1 MSSDFI
7 HYLQCVLCDV
17 RYDPAEVTYT
27 CPTCGPLGV
36 LGVHYDYE
44 KISQHISRATLA
56 EDHDPTFW
64 RYRALL
70 PISYSPTDRPV
81 LSIGGTPLYA
91 VNRLR
96 DYLGMKDL
104 WLKDESRNPSASLK
118 DRASIIAVIRAVGT
132 YPSRQRRYEVTAV
145 HTGETKGEGK
155 TVACASTG
163 NAASSLAVQA
173 ASVGLPC
180 YIFVP
185 HNAPRAKIVQLL
197 MCGATVFAVK
207 GSYDDAFDLCI
218 EACNTFGW
226 YNRNTG
232 YNPYLVEGKKT
243 VGLEI
248 AEQLDWQV
256 PDSILVPTGDG
267 CIISGV
273 YRGFE
278 DLYRL
283 GMIERIPRMIAVQ
296 AEGSPAI
303 VRALQGDGI
312 VRPLQAQTVA
322 DGISVSLPRNGAMAV
337 KVIRESGGFGFT
349 VSDEEILAAEKELA
363 RLTGVFAEPS
373 GAASY
378 AGLRRLLSEGRIER
392 DERVVL
398 LVTGSGL
405 KSIDA
410 VVGSAGSVVPIEM
423 GTEGMQMVEKAV
435 SSNFQDQKG
444 RVVNQWETSS

>member
-1 MSSDFI
+1 
-7 HYLQCVLCDV
+7 
-17 RYDPAEVTYT
+17 
-27 CPTCGPLGV
+27 LGV
-36 LGVHYDYE
+36 LEVHYNYE
-44 KISQHISRATLA
+44 QISQHISRATLA
-56 EDHDPTFW
+56 EDHDLTFW

-70 PISYSPTDRPV
+70 PISYSHGDRPA
-81 LSIGGTPLYA
+81 LSIGGTPLYT

-96 DYLGMKDL
+96 TYLGLRDL
-104 WLKDESRNPSASLK
+104 WLKDDSRNPSASLK
-118 DRASIIAVIRAVGT
+118 DRASIIAVMRA
-132 YPSRQRRYEVTAV
+132 
-145 HTGETKGEGK
+145 EGK

-173 ASVGLPC
+173 AAVGLPC

-248 AEQLDWQV
+248 AEQLDWQI
-256 PDSILVPTGDG
+256 PDSVLVPTGDG

-303 VRALQGDGI
+303 VRALEGDGI
-312 VRPLQAQTVA
+312 VRPFPAQTVA
-322 DGISVSLPRNGAMAV
+322 DGISVGLPRNGAMAV
-337 KVIRESGGFGFT
+337 KVIRESGGFGIT
-349 VSDEEILAAEKELA
+349 ISDEEILAAEKELA

-378 AGLRRLLSEGRIER
+378 AGLLRLLSEGRIER

-410 VVGSAGSVVPIEM
+410 VVGTAGSVEPIEK
-423 GTEGMQMVEKAV
+423 GAEGMEMVK
-435 SSNFQDQKG
+435 K
-444 RVVNQWETSS
+444 VVK

>member
-1 MSSDFI
+1 MSADHI
-7 HYLQCVLCDV
+7 LHLQCVICGAA
-17 RYDPAEVTYT
+17 YDPAKIEYT
-27 CPTCGPLGV
+27 CPACGPLGV
-36 LGVHYDYE
+36 LEVQYDYDR
-44 KISQHISRATLA
+44 IAQRISRVTLMNN
-56 EDHDPTFW
+56 HDSTFL

-70 PISYSPTDRPV
+70 PVSYSQMEIPA
-81 LSIGGTPLYA
+81 LAIGGTPLYQ
-91 VNRLR
+91 VKRLR
-96 DYLGMKDL
+96 SHLGMRDL
-104 WLKDESRNPSASLK
+104 WLKDDSRNPSASLK
-118 DRASIIAVIRAVGT
+118 DRASIIAVMQANGRT
-132 YPSRQRRYEVTAV
+132 L
-145 HTGETKGEGK
+145 
-155 TVACASTG
+155 ACASTG

-185 HNAPRAKIVQLL
+185 YNAPRAKIVQLL
-197 MCGATVFAVK
+197 MCGATVFAVQ

-218 EACNTFGW
+218 EACNSFGW

-248 AEQLDWQV
+248 AEQMQWQV
-256 PDSILVPTGDG
+256 PESVLVPTGDG

-278 DLYRL
+278 DFYRL
-283 GMIERIPRMIAVQ
+283 GMIDRIPRMIAVQ

-303 VRALQGDGI
+303 VRALEGDGI
-312 VRPLQAQTVA
+312 VRPYPAQTVA
-322 DGISVSLPRNGAMAV
+322 DGISVSLPRNGAMAI
-337 KVIRESGGFGFT
+337 KVIRESGGFGIT

-373 GAASY
+373 GAVGY
-378 AGLRRLLSEGRIER
+378 AGLVRLLREGRIER
-392 DERVVL
+392 DERTVL

-410 VVGSAGSVVPIEM
+410 VVGSAGSVVPIEK
-423 GTEGMQMVEKAV
+423 GVEGMQMVEK
-435 SSNFQDQKG
+435 
-444 RVVNQWETSS
+444 VVNRS

>member
-1 MSSDFI
+1 MNHIKD
-7 HYLQCVLCDV
+7 LQCVLCGAS
-17 RYDPAEVTYT
+17 YSPEEVTYS
-27 CPTCGPLGV
+27 CPACGPLGV
-36 LGVHYDYE
+36 LEVHYDYE
-44 KISQHISRATLA
+44 QVEQHISRASLA
-56 EDHDPTFW
+56 VNRDTTMW

-70 PISYSPTDRPV
+70 PISYSHKSTPP
-81 LSIGGTPLYA
+81 LAIGGTPLYP
-91 VNRLR
+91 VERLR
-96 DYLGMKDL
+96 ARLSMAHL
-104 WLKDESRNPSASLK
+104 WLKDDSRNPSASLK
-118 DRASIIAVIRAVGT
+118 DRASIIAVMRA
-132 YPSRQRRYEVTAV
+132 
-145 HTGETKGEGK
+145 EGK

-173 ASVGLPC
+173 AAQGLPC
-180 YIFVP
+180 YIFAP
-185 HNAPRAKIVQLL
+185 YNAPRAKIVQLL
-197 MCGATVFAVK
+197 MCGATVFAVQ

-218 EACNTFGW
+218 EACNAFGW

-248 AEQLDWQV
+248 AEQLGWQV
-256 PDSILVPTGDG
+256 PDSVLVPTGDG

-303 VRALQGDGI
+303 VRALEGDGV
-312 VRPLQAQTVA
+312 VRQYPAQTVA
-322 DGISVSLPRNGAMAV
+322 DGISVGLPRNGAMAV
-337 KVIRESGGFGFT
+337 KHIRASGGFGVT
-349 VSDEEILAAEKELA
+349 VSDEQILAAEKELA
-363 RLTGVFAEPS
+363 RQTGVFAEPS

-378 AGLRRLLSEGRIER
+378 AGLLRLLDVGRIAR

-410 VVGSAGSVVPIEM
+410 VVTTAGSVVPIAK
-423 GTEGMQMVEKAV
+423 GLEGMEMVKSMVKTERA
-435 SSNFQDQKG
+435 G
-444 RVVNQWETSS
+444 

>member
-1 MSSDFI
+1 MPASHI
-7 HYLQCVLCDV
+7 HHLHCVLCGAS
-17 RYDPAEVTYT
+17 YDPAEVPYA
-27 CPTCGPLGV
+27 CPACGPLGV
-36 LGVHYDYE
+36 LEVYYDYE
-44 KISQHISRATLA
+44 QISPYISRARLA
-56 EDHDPTFW
+56 EERDPTIW
-64 RYRALL
+64 RYHALL
-70 PISYSPTDRPV
+70 PVSYSHLNVPPLAT
-81 LSIGGTPLYA
+81 GGTPLYP

-96 DYLGMKDL
+96 AYLGMQDL
-104 WLKDESRNPSASLK
+104 WLKDDTRNPSASLK
-118 DRASIIAVIRAVGT
+118 DRASIIAVILA
-132 YPSRQRRYEVTAV
+132 
-145 HTGETKGEGK
+145 EGR

-173 ASVGLPC
+173 ASVGLLC

-185 HNAPRAKIVQLL
+185 YNAPRAKVVQLL
-197 MCGATVFAVK
+197 MCGANVFAVQ

-248 AEQLDWQV
+248 AEQLRWQV

-278 DLYRL
+278 DFYHL
-283 GMIERIPRMIAVQ
+283 GMIDRLPRMIAVQ

-303 VRALQGDGI
+303 VRALEGDGI
-312 VRPLQAQTVA
+312 VRPYPAQTIA
-322 DGISVSLPRNGAMAV
+322 DGISVGLPRNGAMAV
-337 KVIRESGGFGFT
+337 RKIRTSGGFGVT
-349 VSDEEILAAEKELA
+349 VSDQEILAAEKELA

-373 GAASY
+373 GAACY
-378 AGLRRLLSEGRIER
+378 AGLLRLLDEGRIAR

-410 VVGSAGSVVPIEM
+410 VVEAAGSVVPV
-423 GTEGMQMVEKAV
+423 GKGSEGMETVK
-435 SSNFQDQKG
+435 K
-444 RVVNQWETSS
+444 VVQGL

>member
-1 MSSDFI
+1 MNHVKD
-7 HYLQCVLCDV
+7 LQCVLCGASYSV
-17 RYDPAEVTYT
+17 AEVAYT
-27 CPTCGPLGV
+27 CPACGPLGV
-36 LGVHYDYE
+36 LEVHYDYE
-44 KISQHISRATLA
+44 QVARYISRESLAANRDATM
-56 EDHDPTFW
+56 W

-70 PISYSPTDRPV
+70 PISYSHNTWPP
-81 LSIGGTPLYA
+81 LAIGGTPLYA
-91 VNRLR
+91 VERLR
-96 DYLGMKDL
+96 ARLGMANL
-104 WLKDESRNPSASLK
+104 WLKDDSRNPSASLK
-118 DRASIIAVIRAVGT
+118 DRASIIAVMRA
-132 YPSRQRRYEVTAV
+132 
-145 HTGETKGEGK
+145 EGK

-173 ASVGLPC
+173 AAQGLLC

-185 HNAPRAKIVQLL
+185 YNAPRAKIVQLL
-197 MCGATVFAVK
+197 MCGATVFAVQ

-218 EACNTFGW
+218 EACNAFGW

-232 YNPYLVEGKKT
+232 YNPYMVEGKKT

-256 PDSILVPTGDG
+256 PDTILVPTGDG

-278 DLYRL
+278 DLYHL
-283 GMIERIPRMIAVQ
+283 GMIERIPRLVAVQ

-303 VRALQGDGI
+303 VRALEGDGV
-312 VRPLQAQTVA
+312 VRPYPAQTIA
-322 DGISVSLPRNGAMAV
+322 DGISVGLPRNGAMAV
-337 KVIRESGGFGFT
+337 KYIRASNGLGIT
-349 VSDEEILAAEKELA
+349 VSDEQILTAEKELA

-378 AGLRRLLSEGRIER
+378 AGLLRLLNEGKIAR

-410 VVGSAGSVVPIEM
+410 VVRTAGSVVPIAK
-423 GTEGMQMVEKAV
+423 GPEGMTMVE
-435 SSNFQDQKG
+435 
-444 RVVNQWETSS
+444 RVVQSLG

>member
-1 MSSDFI
+1 LNHI
-7 HYLQCVLCDV
+7 QNLQCVLCGAI
-17 RYDPAEVTYT
+17 YDPAEVTYT

-36 LGVHYDYE
+36 LEVHYDYE
-44 KISQHISRATLA
+44 QVSQHISRTTLIA
-56 EDHDPTFW
+56 DRDTTMW

-70 PISYSPTDRPV
+70 PISYSHKTIPP
-81 LSIGGTPLYA
+81 LAIGGTPLYP
-91 VNRLR
+91 VERLR
-96 DYLGMKDL
+96 TRLGMPNL
-104 WLKDESRNPSASLK
+104 WLKDDSRNPSASLK
-118 DRASIIAVIRAVGT
+118 DRASIIAVMRAG
-132 YPSRQRRYEVTAV
+132 
-145 HTGETKGEGK
+145 GK

-163 NAASSLAVQA
+163 NAASSLAVLAA
-173 ASVGLPC
+173 ASGLPC

-197 MCGATVFAVK
+197 MCGATVFAVQ

-248 AEQLDWQV
+248 AEQLGWQV
-256 PDSILVPTGDG
+256 PDSVLVPTGDG

-278 DLYRL
+278 DLLHL
-283 GMIERIPRMIAVQ
+283 GMIERMPRMIAVQ
-296 AEGSPAI
+296 AAGSPAI
-303 VRALQGDGI
+303 TRALEGDGV
-312 VRPLQAQTVA
+312 VRQYPAQTIA
-322 DGISVSLPRNGAMAV
+322 DGISVGLPRNGAMAV
-337 KVIRESGGFGFT
+337 KHIRASGGCGVT
-349 VSDEEILAAEKELA
+349 VSDEQILSAEKELA
-363 RLTGVFAEPS
+363 RQTGVFAEPS

-378 AGLRRLLSEGRIER
+378 AGLLRLLDEGKIAR

-410 VVGSAGSVVPIEM
+410 VVGSAGNVVPVAK
-423 GTEGMQMVEKAV
+423 GHEGMEMVARIAGYGDRRE
-435 SSNFQDQKG
+435 
-444 RVVNQWETSS
+444 

>member
-1 MSSDFI
+1 MM
-7 HYLQCVLCDV
+7 
-17 RYDPAEVTYT
+17 
-27 CPTCGPLGV
+27 
-36 LGVHYDYE
+36 
-44 KISQHISRATLA
+44 RADGRTL
-56 EDHDPTFW
+56 
-64 RYRALL
+64 
-70 PISYSPTDRPV
+70 
-81 LSIGGTPLYA
+81 
-91 VNRLR
+91 
-96 DYLGMKDL
+96 
-104 WLKDESRNPSASLK
+104 
-118 DRASIIAVIRAVGT
+118 
-132 YPSRQRRYEVTAV
+132 
-145 HTGETKGEGK
+145 
-155 TVACASTG
+155 ACASTG

-173 ASVGLPC
+173 AAIGLTC

-185 HNAPRAKIVQLL
+185 YNAPRAKIVQLL
-197 MCGATVFAVK
+197 MCGATVFAVE

-248 AEQLDWQV
+248 AEQLQWQV
-256 PDSILVPTGDG
+256 PHNILVPTGDG

-278 DLYRL
+278 DFYRL
-283 GMIERIPRMIAVQ
+283 GMIDRIPRMIAVQ
-296 AEGSPAI
+296 TEGSPAI
-303 VRALQGDGI
+303 VRALEGDGI
-312 VRPLQAQTVA
+312 VRPYPARTVA

-337 KVIRESGGFGFT
+337 KVIHESGGFGIT
-349 VSDEEILAAEKELA
+349 VSDEEILTAEKELA

-378 AGLRRLLSEGRIER
+378 AGLLRLLEEGKIAR

-410 VVGSAGSVVPIEM
+410 VVEAAGSVIPIAK
-423 GTEGMQMVEKAV
+423 GVEGMEMVKKMV
-435 SSNFQDQKG
+435 Q
-444 RVVNQWETSS
+444 

>member
-1 MSSDFI
+1 MVPDHI
-7 HYLQCVLCDV
+7 HHLTCVLCGTT
-17 RYDPAEVTYT
+17 YSPADVTYS
-27 CPTCGPLGV
+27 CPACGSLGV
-36 LGVHYDYE
+36 LEVHYDYE
-44 KISQHISRATLA
+44 RIASRINRDTLA
-56 EDHDPTFW
+56 EDREPTIW

-70 PISYSPTDRPV
+70 PISYSRKTRPP
-81 LSIGGTPLYA
+81 LAIGGTPLYQ
-91 VNRLR
+91 VERLR
-96 DYLGMKDL
+96 SYLGMSNL
-104 WLKDESRNPSASLK
+104 WLKDDTRNPSASLK
-118 DRASIIAVIRAVGT
+118 DRASIIAVLLA
-132 YPSRQRRYEVTAV
+132 
-145 HTGETKGEGK
+145 EGK

-185 HNAPRAKIVQLL
+185 YNAPRAKIVQLL
-197 MCGATVFAVK
+197 MCGATVFAVQ
-207 GSYDDAFDLCI
+207 GSYDDAFDMCI
-218 EACNTFGW
+218 EACNAFGW

-243 VGLEI
+243 ASLEI
-248 AEQLDWQV
+248 AEQLGWQV
-256 PDSILVPTGDG
+256 PDSVIVPTGDG

-273 YRGFE
+273 YRGFD
-278 DLYRL
+278 DLYHL

-303 VRALQGDGI
+303 VRALEGDGV
-312 VRPLQAQTVA
+312 VRPYPAHTVA
-322 DGISVSLPRNGAMAV
+322 DGISVGLPRNGTMAV
-337 KVIRESGGFGFT
+337 RMIRASNGFGVT
-349 VSDEEILAAEKELA
+349 VSDEEILAAEKALA

-378 AGLRRLLSEGRIER
+378 AGLLRLLEEGKIDR

-410 VVGSAGSVVPIEM
+410 VVETAGNVVSVAT
-423 GTEGMQMVEKAV
+423 GKEGMEIVE
-435 SSNFQDQKG
+435 
-444 RVVNQWETSS
+444 RVVEYGQ

>member
-1 MSSDFI
+1 MSADNI
-7 HYLQCVLCDV
+7 RYLQCILCDSM
-17 RYDPAEVTYT
+17 YDPAEVTYT
-27 CPTCGPLGV
+27 CPICGPSGV
-36 LGVHYDYE
+36 LEVHYDYE
-44 KISQHISRATLA
+44 HISQHISRVTLA

-70 PISYSPTDRPV
+70 PISSSSQEQPSLT
-81 LSIGGTPLYA
+81 IGGTPLYT

-96 DYLGMKDL
+96 VHLGMGDL
-104 WLKDESRNPSASLK
+104 WLKDDSRNPSGSLK
-118 DRASIIAVIRAVGT
+118 DRASIIAVMLAG
-132 YPSRQRRYEVTAV
+132 
-145 HTGETKGEGK
+145 GM

-185 HNAPRAKIVQLL
+185 PNAPRAKIVQLL

-207 GSYDDAFDLCI
+207 GSYDDAFDMCI
-218 EACNTFGW
+218 KACNMFGW

-248 AEQLDWQV
+248 AEQLDWNV

-278 DLYRL
+278 DLYNL
-283 GMIERIPRMIAVQ
+283 GVIERIPRMIAVQ
-296 AEGSPAI
+296 AVGSPAI
-303 VRALQGDGI
+303 VRALEGDGI
-312 VRPLQAQTVA
+312 VRPFPAQTIA
-322 DGISVSLPRNGAMAV
+322 DGISVGLPRNGAMAV
-337 KVIRESGGFGFT
+337 KVIRESGGFGVT
-349 VSDEEILAAEKELA
+349 VSDEEILTAERELA

-378 AGLRRLLSEGRIER
+378 AGLLRLLSEGRIER

-410 VVGSAGSVVPIEM
+410 VVGSAGSVVSIEK
-423 GTEGMQMVEKAV
+423 GLEGIEMVEK
-435 SSNFQDQKG
+435 
-444 RVVNQWETSS
+444 VVNMSL

>member
-1 MSSDFI
+1 MPVGHI
-7 HYLQCVLCDV
+7 TQLQCVLCGTS
-17 RYDPAEVTYT
+17 YDPVDVTYT
-27 CPTCGPLGV
+27 CPACGPLGV
-36 LGVHYDYE
+36 LDVHYDYE
-44 KISQHISRATLA
+44 QIAPRISRAQLA
-56 EDHDPTFW
+56 EDHNFTAW

-70 PISYSPTDRPV
+70 PISYSHNMRPA
-81 LSIGGTPLYA
+81 LAIGGTPLYP
-91 VNRLR
+91 VQRLR
-96 DYLGMKDL
+96 EHLGMSDL
-104 WLKDESRNPSASLK
+104 WLKDDTRNPSASLK
-118 DRASIIAVIRAVGT
+118 DRASMIAVMLA
-132 YPSRQRRYEVTAV
+132 
-145 HTGETKGEGK
+145 EGR

-173 ASVGLPC
+173 AAVGLSC

-197 MCGATVFAVK
+197 MCGATVFAVQ

-218 EACNTFGW
+218 EACNAFGW

-248 AEQLDWQV
+248 AEQLGWQV
-256 PDSILVPTGDG
+256 PDSVIVPTGDG

-278 DLYRL
+278 DLHRL
-283 GMIERIPRMIAVQ
+283 GMIDRMPRLIAVQ
-296 AEGSPAI
+296 AAGSPAI
-303 VRALQGDGI
+303 VRALEGDGV
-312 VRPLQAQTVA
+312 VRQCPAQTVA
-322 DGISVSLPRNGAMAV
+322 DGISVGLPRNGAMAV
-337 KVIRESGGFGFT
+337 RDIRASKGFGLT

-363 RLTGVFAEPS
+363 RRTGVFAEPS

-378 AGLRRLLSEGRIER
+378 AGLLRLLTEGKLAR

-410 VVGSAGSVVPIEM
+410 VVEAAGSVVPIAK
-423 GTEGMQMVEKAV
+423 GVEGMEMVE
-435 SSNFQDQKG
+435 
-444 RVVNQWETSS
+444 RVLS

>member
-1 MSSDFI
+1 MI
-7 HYLQCVLCDV
+7 AQ
-17 RYDPAEVTYT
+17 R
-27 CPTCGPLGV
+27 
-36 LGVHYDYE
+36 
-44 KISQHISRATLA
+44 ISRVTLMN
-56 EDHDPTFW
+56 DRDSTFL

-70 PISYSPTDRPV
+70 PVSYSLMEIPA
-81 LSIGGTPLYA
+81 LAIGGTPLYS
-91 VNRLR
+91 VRRLR
-96 DYLGMKDL
+96 SHLGMGNL
-104 WLKDESRNPSASLK
+104 WLKDDSRNPSASLK
-118 DRASIIAVIRAVGT
+118 DRASIIAVIRADGRT
-132 YPSRQRRYEVTAV
+132 L
-145 HTGETKGEGK
+145 
-155 TVACASTG
+155 ACASTG

-185 HNAPRAKIVQLL
+185 YNAPRAKIVQLL
-197 MCGATVFAVK
+197 MCGATVFAVE

-248 AEQLDWQV
+248 AEQLQWQV
-256 PDSILVPTGDG
+256 PDSVLVPTGDG

-278 DLYRL
+278 DFYRL
-283 GMIERIPRMIAVQ
+283 GLIDRIPRMIAVQ

-303 VRALQGDGI
+303 VRALEGDGI
-312 VRPLQAQTVA
+312 VRPYPAQTIA

-337 KVIRESGGFGFT
+337 KVIRESGGFGIT

-373 GAASY
+373 GAAGY
-378 AGLRRLLSEGRIER
+378 AGLVRLLREGRIR
-392 DERVVL
+392 QDESTVL

-410 VVGSAGSVVPIEM
+410 VVASAGSVVSIEK
-423 GTEGMQMVEKAV
+423 GAEGMKVVEK
-435 SSNFQDQKG
+435 
-444 RVVNQWETSS
+444 VVKR

>member
-1 MSSDFI
+1 MPVGHI
-7 HYLQCVLCDV
+7 QNLQCVLCGTT
-17 RYDPAEVTYT
+17 YDPAQITYA

-36 LGVHYDYE
+36 LEVHYDY
-44 KISQHISRATLA
+44 SQVAQRFNHAQLA
-56 EDHDPTFW
+56 ENRDPTMW

-70 PISYSPTDRPV
+70 PVSYSQKAMPP
-81 LSIGGTPLYA
+81 LAIGGTPLYP
-91 VNRLR
+91 VERLR
-96 DYLGMKDL
+96 IYLGMSDL
-104 WLKDESRNPSASLK
+104 WLKDDTRNPSASLK
-118 DRASIIAVIRAVGT
+118 DRASIIAIVRA
-132 YPSRQRRYEVTAV
+132 
-145 HTGETKGEGK
+145 EGK

-173 ASVGLPC
+173 ASIGLPC

-185 HNAPRAKIVQLL
+185 HNAPHAKVVQLL
-197 MCGATVFAVK
+197 MCGATVFSVN

-248 AEQLDWQV
+248 AEQLQWQV
-256 PDSILVPTGDG
+256 PHNILVPTGDG

-278 DLYRL
+278 DFYRL
-283 GMIERIPRMIAVQ
+283 GMIDRIPRMIAVQ
-296 AEGSPAI
+296 SEGSPAI
-303 VRALQGDGI
+303 VRALEGDGI
-312 VRPLQAQTVA
+312 VRPFPAKTIA

-337 KVIRESGGFGFT
+337 KVINESGGFGIT
-349 VSDEEILAAEKELA
+349 VSDEEILTAEKELA

-378 AGLRRLLSEGRIER
+378 AGLLRLLDEEKIAR

-405 KSIDA
+405 KSIEA
-410 VVGSAGSVVPIEM
+410 VVGTAGSVVSIAK
-423 GTEGMQMVEKAV
+423 GAEGMTMVE
-435 SSNFQDQKG
+435 
-444 RVVNQWETSS
+444 RVVQSLG

>member
-1 MSSDFI
+1 MPDSHI
-7 HYLQCVLCDV
+7 HHLQCVLCGTS
-17 RYDPAEVTYT
+17 YDPAKVAYT
-27 CPTCGPLGV
+27 CPACGPLGV
-36 LGVHYDYE
+36 LEVHYDYE
-44 KISQHISRATLA
+44 QVERHISRAQLA
-56 EDHDPTFW
+56 EERDSTIW

-70 PISYSPTDRPV
+70 PISYSHENRPPLV
-81 LSIGGTPLYA
+81 VGGTPLYQ
-91 VNRLR
+91 VERLR
-96 DYLGMKDL
+96 KYLGMSDL
-104 WLKDESRNPSASLK
+104 WLKDDTRNPSASLK
-118 DRASIIAVIRAVGT
+118 DRASIIAVTRA
-132 YPSRQRRYEVTAV
+132 
-145 HTGETKGEGK
+145 EGK

-185 HNAPRAKIVQLL
+185 QNAPRAKIVQLL
-197 MCGATVFAVK
+197 MCGATVFAVQ

-218 EACNTFGW
+218 EACNAFGW

-248 AEQLDWQV
+248 AEQLNWQV

-278 DLYRL
+278 DLLRL
-283 GMIERIPRMIAVQ
+283 GMIERIPRLIAVQ

-303 VRALQGDGI
+303 VRALEGDGI
-312 VRPLQAQTVA
+312 VRPFPAQTVA
-322 DGISVSLPRNGAMAV
+322 DGSSVGLPRNGAMAV
-337 KVIRESGGFGFT
+337 KHIRASGGFGVT
-349 VSDEEILAAEKELA
+349 VSDEQILAAEKELA
-363 RLTGVFAEPS
+363 RQTGVFAEPS

-378 AGLRRLLSEGRIER
+378 AGLLRLRDEGKITQ

-410 VVGSAGSVVPIEM
+410 VVATAGSVIPIPK
-423 GTEGMQMVEKAV
+423 GDEGMKHVQRGKPL
-435 SSNFQDQKG
+435 
-444 RVVNQWETSS
+444 R

>member
-1 MSSDFI
+1 M
-7 HYLQCVLCDV
+7 
-17 RYDPAEVTYT
+17 
-27 CPTCGPLGV
+27 
-36 LGVHYDYE
+36 
-44 KISQHISRATLA
+44 
-56 EDHDPTFW
+56 
-64 RYRALL
+64 
-70 PISYSPTDRPV
+70 PISYSLKATPQ
-81 LSIGGTPLYA
+81 LAIGGTPLYP
-91 VNRLR
+91 VERLR
-96 DYLGMKDL
+96 SHLGMSDL
-104 WLKDESRNPSASLK
+104 WLKDDTRNPSASLK
-118 DRASIIAVIRAVGT
+118 DRASIIAVMLA
-132 YPSRQRRYEVTAV
+132 
-145 HTGETKGEGK
+145 EGK

-185 HNAPRAKIVQLL
+185 YNAPRAKIVQLL
-197 MCGATVFAVK
+197 MCGATVFAVQ
-207 GSYDDAFDLCI
+207 GTYDEAFDMCI

-248 AEQLDWQV
+248 AEQLGWQV
-256 PDSILVPTGDG
+256 PDTILVPTGDG

-278 DLYRL
+278 DLHHLGIIDRMPRL
-283 GMIERIPRMIAVQ
+283 IAIQ

-303 VRALQGDGI
+303 VRALEGDGT
-312 VRPLQAQTVA
+312 VRPYPAHTIA
-322 DGISVSLPRNGAMAV
+322 DGISVGLPRNGAMA
-337 KVIRESGGFGFT
+337 IRHIKSSNGFGIT
-349 VSDEEILAAEKELA
+349 VSDEEILSAQKALA

-378 AGLRRLLSEGRIER
+378 AGLLRLLDQGKIDR

-410 VVGSAGSVVPIEM
+410 IAESAGKLIPISK
-423 GTEGMQMVEKAV
+423 GTQGMDMVEKVV
-435 SSNFQDQKG
+435 SSHANA
-444 RVVNQWETSS
+444 

>member
-1 MSSDFI
+1 MSADHI
-7 HYLQCVLCDV
+7 RHLQCVLCGA
-17 RYDPAEVTYT
+17 RYDPSKIEYT
-27 CPTCGPLGV
+27 CPVCGPLGV
-36 LGVHYDYE
+36 LEVHYDYDRVA
-44 KISQHISRATLA
+44 QRISRDTLMN
-56 EDHDPTFW
+56 DHDSTFL

-70 PISYSPTDRPV
+70 PISYSHRTMPP
-81 LSIGGTPLYA
+81 LAIGGTPLYA
-91 VNRLR
+91 VKRLR
-96 DYLGMKDL
+96 AYLGMKGL
-104 WLKDESRNPSASLK
+104 WLKDDTRNPSASLK
-118 DRASIIAVIRAVGT
+118 DRASIIAVMLA
-132 YPSRQRRYEVTAV
+132 
-145 HTGETKGEGK
+145 EGK

-173 ASVGLPC
+173 ASVGLRC

-185 HNAPRAKIVQLL
+185 HNSPRAKIVQLL
-197 MCGATVFAVK
+197 MCGATVFAVQ

-248 AEQLDWQV
+248 AEQLQWQV
-256 PDSILVPTGDG
+256 PDSVLVPTGDG

-278 DLYRL
+278 DFYRL
-283 GMIERIPRMIAVQ
+283 GMIDCIPRMIAVQ

-303 VRALQGDGI
+303 VRALEGDGI
-312 VRPLQAQTVA
+312 VRPYPAQTVA

-337 KVIRESGGFGFT
+337 KVIRESGGFGIT
-349 VSDEEILAAEKELA
+349 VSDQEILAAEKELA
-363 RLTGVFAEPS
+363 KLTGVFAEPS

-378 AGLRRLLSEGRIER
+378 AGLVRLLRDGRIER
-392 DERVVL
+392 DERTVL

-410 VVGSAGSVVPIEM
+410 VVGSAGSVVPIEK
-423 GTEGMQMVEKAV
+423 GAEGMQMVEK
-435 SSNFQDQKG
+435 
-444 RVVNQWETSS
+444 VVKRS

>member
-1 MSSDFI
+1 MIPASHI
-7 HYLQCVLCDV
+7 HHLQCVLCGTT
-17 RYDPAEVTYT
+17 YNPAGVQYA
-27 CPTCGPLGV
+27 CPSCGPLGV
-36 LGVHYDYE
+36 LAVHYDYE
-44 KISQHISRATLA
+44 QIAPHISRAQLAADRNHTL
-56 EDHDPTFW
+56 W

-70 PISYSPTDRPV
+70 PVSYSHNDTPP
-81 LSIGGTPLYA
+81 LEIGYTPLYA
-91 VNRLR
+91 VKRLR
-96 DYLGMKDL
+96 DYLAMPNL
-104 WLKDESRNPSASLK
+104 WLKDDTRNPSASLK
-118 DRASIIAVIRAVGT
+118 DRASIIAVMLA
-132 YPSRQRRYEVTAV
+132 
-145 HTGETKGEGK
+145 EGG

-173 ASVGLPC
+173 ASFGLPC

-185 HNAPRAKIVQLL
+185 QNAPRAKIMQLL
-197 MCGATVFAVK
+197 MCGATVFSVA

-248 AEQLDWQV
+248 AEQLGWQV
-256 PDSILVPTGDG
+256 PDAVLVPTGDG

-283 GMIERIPRMIAVQ
+283 GMVDRLPRLIAVQ

-303 VRALQGDGI
+303 VRALEGDGA
-312 VRPLQAQTVA
+312 VRPYPANTIA
-322 DGISVSLPRNGAMAV
+322 DGISVGMPRNGAMAV
-337 KVIRESGGFGFT
+337 RHIRQSGGFGIT
-349 VSDEEILAAEKELA
+349 VSDAEILSAEKELA
-363 RLTGVFAEPS
+363 MRTGVFAEPS

-378 AGLRRLLSEGRIER
+378 AGLLRLLADGKLAKNEC
-392 DERVVL
+392 VVL
-398 LVTGSGL
+398 LITGSGL

-410 VVGSAGSVVPIEM
+410 VAQSAGSVIPIAK
-423 GTEGMQMVEKAV
+423 GSEGMNMVTNIIHE
-435 SSNFQDQKG
+435 
-444 RVVNQWETSS
+444 E

>member
-1 MSSDFI
+1 MLASHI
-7 HYLQCVLCDV
+7 HHLQCVLCGASYNPV
-17 RYDPAEVTYT
+17 AVEYT
-27 CPTCGPLGV
+27 CPACGPSGILA
-36 LGVHYDYE
+36 VHYDYE
-44 KISQHISRATLA
+44 QVAPHIGRAQLA
-56 EDHDPTFW
+56 ENHEQTAW

-70 PISYSPTDRPV
+70 PISYSHRTMPP
-81 LSIGGTPLYA
+81 LAIGGTPLYA
-91 VNRLR
+91 VERLR
-96 DYLGMKDL
+96 SYLGMSDL
-104 WLKDESRNPSASLK
+104 WLKDDTRNPSASLK
-118 DRASIIAVIRAVGT
+118 DRASVIAVMLAG
-132 YPSRQRRYEVTAV
+132 
-145 HTGETKGEGK
+145 GK

-173 ASVGLPC
+173 AAVGLPC

-185 HNAPRAKIVQLL
+185 YNAPRAKVIQLL
-197 MCGATVFAVK
+197 MCGATVFAVN

-218 EACNTFGW
+218 EACDAFGW

-248 AEQLDWQV
+248 AEQLAWQV
-256 PDSILVPTGDG
+256 PDTVLVPTGDG

-278 DLYRL
+278 DFYLL
-283 GMIERIPRMIAVQ
+283 GMIERIPRLVAVQ

-303 VRALQGDGI
+303 VRALEGDGV
-312 VRPLQAQTVA
+312 VRACEARTIA
-322 DGISVSLPRNGAMAV
+322 DGISVGLPRNGAMAV
-337 KVIRESGGFGFT
+337 RHIRASGGFGVT
-349 VSDEEILAAEKELA
+349 VTDAEILAAEKELA

-378 AGLRRLLSEGRIER
+378 AGLLRLLDEGKVAR

-405 KSIDA
+405 KSID
-410 VVGSAGSVVPIEM
+410 VVVETAGSAMPIAK
-423 GTEGMQMVEKAV
+423 GAEGMEMVKKMV
-435 SSNFQDQKG
+435 Q
-444 RVVNQWETSS
+444 

>member
-1 MSSDFI
+1 MSADHI
-7 HYLQCVLCDV
+7 RHLQCVLCGD
-17 RYDPAEVTYT
+17 RYDPSKIEYT
-27 CPTCGPLGV
+27 CPVCGPLGV
-36 LGVHYDYE
+36 LAVHYDYDR
-44 KISQHISRATLA
+44 IAQRISRVTLMN
-56 EDHDPTFW
+56 DHDSTFL

-70 PISYSPTDRPV
+70 PVSYSLISIPE
-81 LSIGGTPLYA
+81 LAIGGTPLYP
-91 VNRLR
+91 VKRLR
-96 DYLGMKDL
+96 SHLGMGNL
-104 WLKDESRNPSASLK
+104 WLKDDSHNPSASLK
-118 DRASIIAVIRAVGT
+118 DRASIIAVMLA
-132 YPSRQRRYEVTAV
+132 
-145 HTGETKGEGK
+145 EGR
-155 TVACASTG
+155 TLACASTG

-185 HNAPRAKIVQLL
+185 QNAPRAKIVQLL
-197 MCGATVFAVK
+197 MCGATVFSIA

-218 EACNTFGW
+218 EACNAFGW

-248 AEQLDWQV
+248 AEQLGWQV
-256 PDSILVPTGDG
+256 PDTVLVPTGDG

-278 DLYRL
+278 DLSRL
-283 GMIERIPRMIAVQ
+283 GMIDHIPRMIAVQ

-303 VRALQGDGI
+303 VRALQGDGV
-312 VRPLQAQTVA
+312 VRPCEAHTVA
-322 DGISVSLPRNGAMAV
+322 DGISVGLPRNGAMAV
-337 KVIRESGGFGFT
+337 RHIRASHGFGVT
-349 VSDEEILAAEKELA
+349 VSDAEILAAEKELA

-378 AGLRRLLSEGRIER
+378 ASLLHLLEEGKVAR

-410 VVGSAGSVVPIEM
+410 VVEEAGSVVPIAK
-423 GTEGMQMVEKAV
+423 GVEGMEMVEK
-435 SSNFQDQKG
+435 
-444 RVVNQWETSS
+444 VVR

>member
-1 MSSDFI
+1 MSPDHI
-7 HYLQCVLCDV
+7 RHLQCVLCGA
-17 RYDPAEVTYT
+17 RYYPSKIEYT
-27 CPTCGPLGV
+27 CPVCGPLGV
-36 LGVHYDYE
+36 MEVHYDYD
-44 KISQHISRATLA
+44 KVAQRISRVTLMN
-56 EDHDPTFW
+56 DHDSTFM

-70 PISYSPTDRPV
+70 PVSYSLISIPA
-81 LSIGGTPLYA
+81 LAIGGTPLYP
-91 VNRLR
+91 VKRLR
-96 DYLGMKDL
+96 SHVGMGNL
-104 WLKDESRNPSASLK
+104 WLKDDSHNPSASLK
-118 DRASIIAVIRAVGT
+118 DRASIIAVMLA
-132 YPSRQRRYEVTAV
+132 
-145 HTGETKGEGK
+145 EGR
-155 TVACASTG
+155 TLACASTG

-185 HNAPRAKIVQLL
+185 YNAPRAKIVQLL
-197 MCGATVFAVK
+197 MCGATVFAIQ

-248 AEQLDWQV
+248 AEQLQWQV

-278 DLYRL
+278 DFYRL
-283 GMIERIPRMIAVQ
+283 GMIDRIPRMIAVQ

-303 VRALQGDGI
+303 VRALEGDGI
-312 VRPLQAQTVA
+312 VRPYPAQTVA

-337 KVIRESGGFGFT
+337 KVIRESGGFGIT
-349 VSDEEILAAEKELA
+349 VSDQEILAAEKELA
-363 RLTGVFAEPS
+363 KLTGVFAEPS

-378 AGLRRLLSEGRIER
+378 AGLVRLLRDGRIER
-392 DERVVL
+392 DERTVL

-410 VVGSAGSVVPIEM
+410 VVGSAGSVVSIEK
-423 GTEGMQMVEKAV
+423 GAEGMQMVEKV
-435 SSNFQDQKG
+435 IKRS
-444 RVVNQWETSS
+444 

>member
-1 MSSDFI
+1 MLANHIS
-7 HYLQCVLCDV
+7 HLQCVLCGAT
-17 RYDPAEVTYT
+17 YNPADITYT
-27 CPTCGPLGV
+27 CPKCGPLGV
-36 LGVHYDYE
+36 LEVHYDYE
-44 KISQHISRATLA
+44 QITPHISRASLS
-56 EDHDPTFW
+56 ENRDPTFW

-70 PISYSPTDRPV
+70 PISYSQKNTPQ
-81 LSIGGTPLYA
+81 LAIGGTPLYP
-91 VNRLR
+91 VQRLR
-96 DYLGMKDL
+96 NHLGMSDL
-104 WLKDESRNPSASLK
+104 WLKDDTRNPSASLK
-118 DRASIIAVIRAVGT
+118 DRASIIAVMLA
-132 YPSRQRRYEVTAV
+132 Q
-145 HTGETKGEGK
+145 GK

-185 HNAPRAKIVQLL
+185 YNAPRAKIIQLL
-197 MCGATVFAVK
+197 MCGATVFAVQ
-207 GSYDDAFDLCI
+207 GTYDEAFDMCI

-248 AEQLDWQV
+248 AEQLGWQV
-256 PDSILVPTGDG
+256 PDAILVPTGDG

-278 DLYRL
+278 DLRHL
-283 GMIERIPRMIAVQ
+283 GIIDRIPRLVAVQ

-303 VRALQGDGI
+303 VRALEGDGI
-312 VRPLQAQTVA
+312 VRPYPAHTIA
-322 DGISVSLPRNGAMAV
+322 DGISVGLPRNGTMAV
-337 KVIRESGGFGFT
+337 RYIRASGGFGIT
-349 VSDEEILAAEKELA
+349 VSDEEILSAEKALA

-378 AGLRRLLSEGRIER
+378 AGLLRLLDKGKIARSERI
-392 DERVVL
+392 VL

-410 VVGSAGSVVPIEM
+410 IAESAGQVIPIPK
-423 GTEGMQMVEKAV
+423 GTEGMETVYKMVN
-435 SSNFQDQKG
+435 SP
-444 RVVNQWETSS
+444 

>member
-1 MSSDFI
+1 MSADHI
-7 HYLQCVLCDV
+7 RHLQCVLCGA
-17 RYDPAEVTYT
+17 RYDPSKIEYT
-27 CPTCGPLGV
+27 CPVCGPLGV
-36 LGVHYDYE
+36 LEVHYDYDRVA
-44 KISQHISRATLA
+44 QRISRDTLMN
-56 EDHDPTFW
+56 DHDSTFL

-70 PISYSPTDRPV
+70 PISYSLISIPA
-81 LSIGGTPLYA
+81 LAIGGTPLYP
-91 VNRLR
+91 VKLLR
-96 DYLGMKDL
+96 SHLGMRDL
-104 WLKDESRNPSASLK
+104 WLKDDSRNPSASLK
-118 DRASIIAVIRAVGT
+118 DRASIIAVMRANGRT
-132 YPSRQRRYEVTAV
+132 L
-145 HTGETKGEGK
+145 
-155 TVACASTG
+155 ACASTG

-185 HNAPRAKIVQLL
+185 YNAPRAKIVQLL
-197 MCGATVFAVK
+197 MCGATVFAVQ

-248 AEQLDWQV
+248 AEQLQWQV
-256 PDSILVPTGDG
+256 PDSVLVPTGDG

-278 DLYRL
+278 DFYRL
-283 GMIERIPRMIAVQ
+283 GMIDRIPRMIAVQ

-303 VRALQGDGI
+303 VRALEGDGI
-312 VRPLQAQTVA
+312 VRPYPAQTVA

-337 KVIRESGGFGFT
+337 KVIRESGGFGIT
-349 VSDEEILAAEKELA
+349 VSDQEILAAEKELA
-363 RLTGVFAEPS
+363 KLTGVFAEPS

-378 AGLRRLLSEGRIER
+378 AGLVRLLRDGRIER
-392 DERVVL
+392 DERTVL

-410 VVGSAGSVVPIEM
+410 VVGSAGSVVPIEK
-423 GTEGMQMVEKAV
+423 GAEGMQMVEK
-435 SSNFQDQKG
+435 
-444 RVVNQWETSS
+444 VVNRS